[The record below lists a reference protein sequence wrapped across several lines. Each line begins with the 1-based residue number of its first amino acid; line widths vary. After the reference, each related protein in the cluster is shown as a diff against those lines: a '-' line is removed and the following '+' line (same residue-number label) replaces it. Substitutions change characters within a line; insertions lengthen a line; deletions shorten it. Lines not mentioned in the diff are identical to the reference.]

1 MTAHNRRK
9 TPGMKEAKR
18 PAAGADAAGPE
29 RPFDPV
35 QYEQYHQ
42 EVYQTWQA
50 VKATYPLRLDT
61 PQAWEAWKAA
71 VCQRYAVYQKYADLY
86 FRPQPLSK
94 EAARYSWDFWR
105 DIELLRGGDSN
116 QAESAIAF
124 LEADPWF
131 HGSGYAKVKMI
142 RYLKPP
148 RLTPPDIVRLQA
160 VVVAMVEQRNGQDF
174 RAFCRLARK
183 VDAPALREQLAARLA
198 SGDADTRRRARW
210 VLEALAQKDSQ
221 EKNSQKEKQR

>member
-9 TPGMKEAKR
+9 TPGVKETKH
-18 PAAGADAAGPE
+18 PAARVDAAGPE
-29 RPFDPV
+29 QQFDPV
-35 QYEQYHQ
+35 RYEQYRQ

-50 VKATYPLRLDT
+50 VKASYPLRLNT
-61 PQAWEAWKAA
+61 PQSWEAWKAA
-71 VCQRYAVYQKYADLY
+71 VGQRYAVYQKYADLY
-86 FRPQPLSK
+86 FRPQPLSQ

-105 DIELLRGGDSN
+105 DIELLRGGDSS

-142 RYLKPP
+142 RYLKPAT
-148 RLTPPDIVRLQA
+148 LTQSCVTRLQA
-160 VVVAMVEQRNGQDF
+160 VVVAMVKQRNGQDF

-183 VDAPALREQLAARLA
+183 VDAPALREQLTARLT
-198 SGDADTRRRARW
+198 SGDAGIQRRARW
-210 VLEALAQKDSQ
+210 VLEALAQKDSEQ
-221 EKNSQKEKQR
+221 SSQKEKQK